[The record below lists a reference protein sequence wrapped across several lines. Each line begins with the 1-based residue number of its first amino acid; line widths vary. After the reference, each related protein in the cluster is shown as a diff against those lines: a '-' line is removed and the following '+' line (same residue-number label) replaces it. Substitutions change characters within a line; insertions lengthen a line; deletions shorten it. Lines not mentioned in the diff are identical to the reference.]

1 VKGSCGHPVSKG
13 NIVIKNDVWIGY
25 GCTLMSGITVGNG
38 SVIAACSMVTKDVP
52 DYSIVGGNP
61 ARIIRYRFDSETIR
75 LLLELAWWDQP
86 DEVINELVPD
96 LQSCATRDD
105 LERMQ
110 RKILGYGER
119 DAALL

>member
-1 VKGSCGHPVSKG
+1 
-13 NIVIKNDVWIGY
+13 
-25 GCTLMSGITVGNG
+25 
-38 SVIAACSMVTKDVP
+38 VP

-61 ARIIRYRFDSETIR
+61 ARIIRYRCDSETIR

-96 LQSCATRDD
+96 RQSCATRDD